1 MNIKDIKNLAHIE
14 AFYGN
19 FAVYKIT
26 DGKEG
31 IINRE
36 GEIILEAKDYDLV
49 FREMKNS
56 IYSVANDGAHVK
68 YYDAE
73 KQQFVEL
80 SLLEIY
86 RAKQWSE
93 NIVCIKKESGKGAIN
108 LTTGETVIPY
118 VYDLVS
124 YKKAF
129 HVILVKDK
137 AGKYGLFDEDGKVIL
152 PVEFEY
158 MSISQDRGLDEIAV
172 TKDGRSYFINAKQEE
187 VKVF

>member
-1 MNIKDIKNLAHIE
+1 MNIKDIKNLEHME

-36 GEIILEAKDYDLV
+36 GEIILEAKEYDMV

-56 IYSVANDGAHVK
+56 IYSVSKDDERVK
-68 YYDAE
+68 YFDAE

-80 SLLEIY
+80 SPLDIY
-86 RAKQWSE
+86 RAKQWPE
-93 NIVCIKKESGKGAIN
+93 NIVCIKKASGKGAIN

-118 VYDLVS
+118 EYDLVS
-124 YKKAF
+124 YKKSF

-152 PVEFEY
+152 PVEFDY
-158 MSISQDRGLDEIAV
+158 MSISLDRGFDEIAV
-172 TKDGRSYFINAKQEE
+172 TKDGRNYFINAKQEE

>member
-1 MNIKDIKNLAHIE
+1 MNIKDIKNVAQIS
-14 AFYGN
+14 AFEGN
-19 FAVYKIT
+19 FAVYKIA

-31 IINRE
+31 IINRK
-36 GEIILEAKDYDLV
+36 GEIILEAKEYDFV

-56 IYSVANDGAHVK
+56 IYSVAKDGMRVK
-68 YYDAE
+68 YFDAD
-73 KQQFVEL
+73 KQQFVEM
-80 SLLEIY
+80 SLAEIY
-86 RAKQWSE
+86 RAKQWPE
-93 NIVCIKKESGKGAIN
+93 NIVCIKKEGGKGAIN

-118 VYDLVS
+118 EYDIVS

-158 MSISQDRGLDEIAV
+158 MNISEDRGLEEIAV
-172 TKDGRSYFINAKQEE
+172 TQNGRCYFINAKQEE
-187 VKVF
+187 IKVF